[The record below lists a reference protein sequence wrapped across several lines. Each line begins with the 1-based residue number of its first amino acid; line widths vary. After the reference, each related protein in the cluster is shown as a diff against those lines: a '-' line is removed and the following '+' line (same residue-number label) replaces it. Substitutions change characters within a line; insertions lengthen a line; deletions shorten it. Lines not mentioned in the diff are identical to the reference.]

1 MKKALLFGSIGVLA
15 ETSELQRK
23 AYNEALKLN
32 NVGWRWNI
40 GTYCNLLQEPGGKKR
55 LSSFGE
61 ETLAEEL
68 IEKIHTDKQEIFE
81 DLVKNGIE
89 PRSGC
94 LEAVKT
100 CKALG
105 LKLGFITTTTPKT
118 IAIIK
123 EGLSS
128 YIDFEDFDL
137 ITSNQ
142 LVKQAKPNTEA
153 YEYALNKLKISA
165 NEAIAI
171 EDTKA
176 NQSSANLCGIDCY
189 LFPGEYATINYED
202 MLAKK
207 FIIEKLEL
215 SKILD

>member
-1 MKKALLFGSIGVLA
+1 M
-15 ETSELQRK
+15 
-23 AYNEALKLN
+23 
-32 NVGWRWNI
+32 
-40 GTYCNLLQEPGGKKR
+40 
-55 LSSFGE
+55 
-61 ETLAEEL
+61 
-68 IEKIHTDKQEIFE
+68 
-81 DLVKNGIE
+81 
-89 PRSGC
+89 
-94 LEAVKT
+94 KT

-171 EDTKA
+171 EDTKV

-202 MLAKK
+202 MLAKEIYNRK
-207 FIIEKLEL
+207 TGVIQNT
-215 SKILD
+215 

>member
-1 MKKALLFGSIGVLA
+1 
-15 ETSELQRK
+15 LQRR

-32 NVGWRWNI
+32 NVAWCWNI

-55 LSSFGE
+55 LSSFGGGA
-61 ETLAEEL
+61 LANEV
-68 IEKIHTDKQEIFE
+68 IEKIHNDKQEIFE

-94 LEAVKT
+94 PEAVKA

-105 LKLGFITTTTPKT
+105 IKLGFITTTTPKT

-142 LVKQAKPNTEA
+142 LVKQVKPNAEV
-153 YEYALNKLKISA
+153 YEYALDRLKVTA
-165 NEAIAI
+165 NETIAI

-176 NQSSANLCGIDCY
+176 NQSSANLCGINCY
-189 LFPGEYATINYED
+189 LFPGEYAPINYED
-202 MLAKK
+202 MLEKK